1 MHVWSG
7 VMIAAAALL
16 VVTGPPK
23 LRRPGATI
31 TALRSVG
38 AVWVGAATV
47 RALAVAEVVAGLV
60 AVVVGGRP
68 ADAAVALLYLG
79 FSIFLVRALR
89 TPAASCGCTSRD
101 DTPPTIG
108 HLLMTTLFAAGAAAA
123 AVSGGQTG
131 LISVTRDATPGQAVG
146 AIGFAL
152 VATWLAWTILTISF
166 RVPTPRRT

>member
-1 MHVWSG
+1 
-7 VMIAAAALL
+7 MIAAAALL

-38 AVWVGAATV
+38 AVWVGPAAV
-47 RALAVAEVVAGLV
+47 RALAVAEIVAGAV

-89 TPAASCGCTSRD
+89 TPTASCGCTSRD

-108 HLLMTTLFAAGAAAA
+108 HLLMTAIFTAGATA
-123 AVSGGQTG
+123 AVVTGGQTG
-131 LISVTRDATPGQAVG
+131 LIDMTRDATPGQVVAAVG
-146 AIGFAL
+146 FAV
-152 VATWLAWTILTISF
+152 VATWLAWAILTISF

>member
-1 MHVWSG
+1 
-7 VMIAAAALL
+7 MIAAAALL

-23 LRRPGATI
+23 LRRPAATI

-38 AVWVGAATV
+38 AVWVGAITV
-47 RALAVAEVVAGLV
+47 RVLAIAEIVAGAV

-89 TPAASCGCTSRD
+89 TPTASCGCTSRD
-101 DTPPTIG
+101 DTPPTVG
-108 HLLMTTLFAAGAAAA
+108 HLLMTTVFMAGATAA

-131 LISVTRDATPGQAVG
+131 LISMTRDGAPGEVVVAV
-146 AIGFAL
+146 GFAL
-152 VATWLAWTILTISF
+152 LATWLAWTILTISF

>member
-38 AVWVGAATV
+38 ATWVGAATV
-47 RALAVAEVVAGLV
+47 RLLAVAEIVAGTV

-68 ADAAVALLYLG
+68 ADAAVAVLYLG

-108 HLLMTTLFAAGAAAA
+108 HLLMTTVFTAGAAAA
-123 AVSGGQTG
+123 VVSGGQTG
-131 LISVTRDATPGQAVG
+131 LISMTRDAPAGQVVAAV
-146 AIGFAL
+146 AFAVL
-152 VATWLAWTILTISF
+152 ATWLAWAILTISF